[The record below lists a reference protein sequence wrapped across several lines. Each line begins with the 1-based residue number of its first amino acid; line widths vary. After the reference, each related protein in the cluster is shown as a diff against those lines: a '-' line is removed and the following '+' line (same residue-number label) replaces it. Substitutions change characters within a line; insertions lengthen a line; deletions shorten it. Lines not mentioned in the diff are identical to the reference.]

1 MLETGLLFNIV
12 WNLWHFVQNYLMNRK
27 VLKDYVT
34 LKTGVKADE
43 NFDLCVCVS
52 VCVCVDLYYAFVFQ
66 PEAPF

>member
-12 WNLWHFVQNYLMNRK
+12 WNLWHFVQNSLMNRK

-43 NFDLCVCVS
+43 NSDLCVCVC
-52 VCVCVDLYYAFVFQ
+52 VCVCV
-66 PEAPF
+66 

>member
-1 MLETGLLFNIV
+1 MLETGLLYNIV
-12 WNLWHFVQNYLMNRK
+12 WNLWHFVQNSLMNRK

-43 NFDLCVCVS
+43 NSDLHVC